1 MSIQPAT
8 TKPDVLVE
16 ILSKKRLNQLIYTKL
31 MNTLYEFDISGKKYE
46 NKLKKL
52 SKQVAKEVIKKNQQK
67 KHEEQSTMQ
76 SIDTKLRS
84 FSDNGIT

>member
-16 ILSKKRLNQLIYTKL
+16 ILSKKRLNQLIYTKF
-31 MNTLYEFDISGKKYE
+31 MNTLYEFDISEKKYQ

-52 SKQVAKEVIKKNQQK
+52 SKQVAKDVIKKNKQK
-67 KHEEQSTMQ
+67 KAEEQSTTL
-76 SIDTKLRS
+76 SIDTAHGS
-84 FSDNGIT
+84 FSDNGTM

>member
-52 SKQVAKEVIKKNQQK
+52 SKQVAKEVIKINQQK
-67 KHEEQSTMQ
+67 KNEEQSTTL
-76 SIDTKLRS
+76 SIDTAHRS
-84 FSDNGIT
+84 FSDNGTT